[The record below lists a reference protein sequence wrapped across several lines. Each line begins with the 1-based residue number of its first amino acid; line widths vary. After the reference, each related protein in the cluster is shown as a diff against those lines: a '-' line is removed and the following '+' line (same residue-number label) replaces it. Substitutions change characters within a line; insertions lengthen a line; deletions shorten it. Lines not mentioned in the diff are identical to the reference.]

1 MHSQEAAMEGYS
13 FDFSR
18 GVAGQQP
25 GQDWLRAPPGESSSM
40 PRWEQDARLVARRHP
55 RTHLLLITEVGKS
68 AEDRA
73 QEVSEEEAETKA
85 EADAM
90 ADEEAQNQAEEDHA
104 VMSRRAQSH
113 RQRQMR
119 SRRKGQKRQHKQGL
133 VQTCRGGQR

>member
-1 MHSQEAAMEGYS
+1 M
-13 FDFSR
+13 
-18 GVAGQQP
+18 
-25 GQDWLRAPPGESSSM
+25 
-40 PRWEQDARLVARRHP
+40 
-55 RTHLLLITEVGKS
+55 LITEVGKS

-113 RQRQMR
+113 RQRQMQ
-119 SRRKGQKRQHKQGL
+119 SRRKGRKGSRSRDWCRRAEGGRGE
-133 VQTCRGGQR
+133 CRGDGRGGGLRERSGPEIGPVFRAQNRPPKIVPPTVQRVLVRRCHLHEDG